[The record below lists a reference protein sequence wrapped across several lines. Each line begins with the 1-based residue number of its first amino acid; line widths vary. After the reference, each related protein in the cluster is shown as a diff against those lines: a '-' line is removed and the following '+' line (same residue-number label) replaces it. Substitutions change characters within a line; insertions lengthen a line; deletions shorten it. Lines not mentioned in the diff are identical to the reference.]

1 LFENE
6 FVGKALS
13 RGEPYDMELL
23 FLLLALIAGACAP
36 TQAGINAQ
44 LRLWTGDPVSAAM
57 ISFAVGTLSLFVY
70 ALVLRIPWPPVRTA
84 GELPWWMWAGGC
96 LGAFLVAVTI
106 MLVPKLGAATMMAFM
121 IAGQMLAGLV
131 LDHYGLVGYELRPVN
146 EWKVVGAILLVA
158 GVVIIKRF

>member
-1 LFENE
+1 
-6 FVGKALS
+6 
-13 RGEPYDMELL
+13 MELL